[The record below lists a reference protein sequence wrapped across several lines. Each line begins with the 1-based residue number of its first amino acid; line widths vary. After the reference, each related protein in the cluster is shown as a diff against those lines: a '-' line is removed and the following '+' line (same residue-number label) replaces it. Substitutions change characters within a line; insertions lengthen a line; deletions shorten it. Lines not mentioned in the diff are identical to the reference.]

1 MYFCFSVKY
10 FHLSDGDPCVRSNS
24 YSSFDNVRCCK
35 SNTPHPC
42 AMCHVPL
49 HHKYKYKFKDTPPL
63 HLSVVIFI
71 IFIKT
76 IIHPHHVNIHVSSIV
91 IVQKSNCLDVSYRVD
106 FAPFCQILSEICKF
120 RDNDGITVLQQLS
133 SDFPQWQWRAAGVW

>member
-1 MYFCFSVKY
+1 MTVIHVSGVIVTQA
-10 FHLSDGDPCVRSNS
+10 LTMSGAASQ
-24 YSSFDNVRCCK
+24 
-35 SNTPHPC
+35 TPPTHVPC
-42 AMCHVPL
+42 AMCHYITNTNTNTKTP
-49 HHKYKYKFKDTPPL
+49 PPL

>member
-1 MYFCFSVKY
+1 MCFCFSVKY

-35 SNTPHPC
+35 SNTPHVPC
-42 AMCHVPL
+42 AMCHYITNTNTNTKTP
-49 HHKYKYKFKDTPPL
+49 PPL

-120 RDNDGITVLQQLS
+120 REKDGITVLLQLS
-133 SDFPQWQWRAAGVW
+133 SDFPQRQ